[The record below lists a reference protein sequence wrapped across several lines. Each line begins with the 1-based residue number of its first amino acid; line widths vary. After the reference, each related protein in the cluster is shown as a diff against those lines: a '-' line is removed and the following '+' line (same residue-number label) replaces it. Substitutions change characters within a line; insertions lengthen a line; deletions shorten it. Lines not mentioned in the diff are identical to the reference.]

1 MSGARIWS
9 GTFTG
14 PTIPASMT
22 TPSAT
27 RSLPPPPPPRP
38 GPRFRVARAYAVTI
52 RVLASY
58 LWLRIWRPILG
69 PDAYARGL
77 VERHRRNARRVE
89 RTILELNGLFI
100 KVGQLISIL
109 TNFLPE
115 EFRSGLE
122 GLQDQVPA
130 RPLEQI
136 RTRIRTE
143 FGKEP
148 EELFAWFDPAPL
160 ASASLAQVHEARL
173 HDGRSVAVKVQHA
186 DIDEI
191 VRLDLT
197 AIRRILGIV
206 QLFTRIRGLES
217 YHSEVREMILE
228 ELDFAKEAEHIT
240 LIGARFADDPM
251 VDVPVVV
258 PDFSSGRV
266 LTTGLVDGIKVSDVA
281 ALESYG
287 IDRTALAQ
295 RILTAYCQMIFI
307 DGVYH
312 ADPHPGNIL
321 VRPDGGIVF
330 LDFGAVG
337 ELSPEMKEG
346 IPIFLEGVIRRDSQ
360 KITGALRRMGFV
372 ARAGEP
378 AIGGDVAERVI
389 DYFQRRFLEDLTIE
403 SWSLSEVQVDM
414 RTKLEMMADLRKLDI
429 SFRDL
434 TATFEVPKDWV
445 LLERTLLL
453 LLGLCTHLDP
463 ALNPMRTIQ
472 PYLQEFVLGRDRD
485 WVGLTQ
491 SALKEMALAALTIP
505 EGIQRFLTRANRG
518 ELEVQVQG
526 LREGAHL
533 VYSAAHQLMYSV
545 LATGAAVI
553 AFLSHE
559 RGDSAVTMGAGGV
572 AGFFMLCL
580 LGSLISARRWRKGRG
595 A

>member
-1 MSGARIWS
+1 
-9 GTFTG
+9 
-14 PTIPASMT
+14 MT
-22 TPSAT
+22 
-27 RSLPPPPPPRP
+27 L
-38 GPRFRVARAYAVTI
+38 

-58 LWLRIWRPILG
+58 LWLRIWRPLLG

-77 VERHRRNARRVE
+77 VVRHRTNARRVE

-122 GLQDQVPA
+122 RLQDQVPA

-136 RTRIRTE
+136 VGRIRAE
-143 FGKEP
+143 FGQGP
-148 EELFAWFDPAPL
+148 DELFAWFDPVPI

-173 HDGRSVAVKVQHA
+173 HDGRRVALKVQHA

-191 VRLDLT
+191 VRLDLR

-228 ELDFAKEAEHIT
+228 ELDFTKEADHIA
-240 LIGARFADDPM
+240 LIGGRFTADPM
-251 VDVPVVV
+251 VGFPVVI
-258 PDFSSGRV
+258 PEFSTRRV
-266 LTTGLVDGIKVSDVA
+266 LTTELVEGTKVTDVA
-281 ALESYG
+281 ALESYA

-337 ELSPEMKEG
+337 ALSPEMKEG
-346 IPIFLEGVIRRDSQ
+346 IPIFLEGVIRRDTQ
-360 KITGALRRMGFV
+360 KITSALRRMGFV
-372 ARAGEP
+372 ARAGDP
-378 AIGGDVAERVI
+378 AVAGDVAERVI
-389 DYFQRRFLEDLTIE
+389 EYFQRRFLEDLTIE
-403 SWSLSEVQVDM
+403 SWSLSDVQVDM
-414 RTKLEMMADLRKLDI
+414 RTKLEAMADLRKLDI

-453 LLGLCTHLDP
+453 LLGLCTFLDP

-485 WVGLTQ
+485 WVGLTR
-491 SALKEMALAALTIP
+491 SAVKEMALSALTIP

-526 LREGAHL
+526 LREGASL
-533 VYSAAHQLMYSV
+533 VYAAAHQLMYSV

-553 AFLSHE
+553 AFLSRE
-559 RGDSAVTMGAGGV
+559 RGDTDVALGAGGV
-572 AGFFMLCL
+572 ALFFLLCVAA
-580 LGSLISARRWRKGRG
+580 SIISARRWRRTRG